1 MQLDIKSII
10 IMAVSF
16 LFVVTLLSTLYYR
29 GEMISAKHEYAISQ
43 SQLSQERL
51 NNDNLRNE
59 IKNQN
64 EQIQKLGDDTKT
76 YQAKLDELNLKNS
89 AAITA
94 LDNDASTPLQM
105 PATQNDGEILQW
117 MRKKALEL
125 Q

>member
-10 IMAVSF
+10 IMAVSL
-16 LFVVTLLSTLYYR
+16 LFVITLISTLYYR
-29 GEMISAKHEYAISQ
+29 GEMISTKHEYAISQ

-105 PATQNDGEILQW
+105 PTTQNDGEILQW

>member
-10 IMAVSF
+10 IMAVSL
-16 LFVVTLLSTLYYR
+16 LFVITLISTLYYR

>member
-1 MQLDIKSII
+1 
-10 IMAVSF
+10 MAVSF

>member
-1 MQLDIKSII
+1 MQLDVKSII

>member
-10 IMAVSF
+10 IMAVSL
-16 LFVVTLLSTLYYR
+16 LFVITLISTLYYR

-43 SQLSQERL
+43 SQLSQERV

-64 EQIQKLGDDTKT
+64 EQIQKFGDDTKT

-105 PATQNDGEILQW
+105 PTTQNEGEILQW

>member
-10 IMAVSF
+10 IMAVSL
-16 LFVVTLLSTLYYR
+16 LFVITLISTLYYR

-105 PATQNDGEILQW
+105 PTTQNEGEILQW

>member
-29 GEMISAKHEYAISQ
+29 GEMISAKHEYEISQ
-43 SQLSQERL
+43 SRLSQERL

-117 MRKKALEL
+117 LRKKALEL